1 MNVYK
6 INDIISCDFL
16 KIPKA
21 MFANKTYRSL
31 SSDAKLAYALLYDRL
46 SLSKLNGWINENDE
60 VYLIYTREEI
70 AEDLGITYKKA
81 ISSFKELLA
90 TELIAEKRCGRGI
103 PNKIYIVKPEITETE
118 AKQYTKRENLRTADS
133 VCLAENMA
141 ASEICENSTS
151 GTEEEKQDMPNADI
165 KNFPNGISR
174 TAETEDLDVPKQH
187 PNNTY
192 INKTYNNHT
201 ENSQSVSH
209 SKPFRFYT
217 GSAEEISFDRQT
229 DNQYSF
235 DEILENCELNLFD
248 DEERKI
254 LYDALERMFYSDGL
268 KIGNAKLPQDKV
280 RSRMYEIDG
289 SVLQSAM
296 HNLHKNEREISNIT
310 AYVMSTIFNC
320 ITEEYSLLHVDPYLN
335 SLRAYRRE

>member
-1 MNVYK
+1 
-6 INDIISCDFL
+6 
-16 KIPKA
+16 

-31 SSDAKLAYALLYDRL
+31 SSDAKLTYALLYDRL

-81 ISSFKELLA
+81 ISAFKELLEA
-90 TELIAEKRCGRGI
+90 ALITEQRCGRGM
-103 PNKIYIVKPEITETE
+103 PNKIYIVKAEVTETQ
-118 AKQYTKRENLRTADS
+118 AKEYTKRENLRTADS
-133 VCLAENMA
+133 VCLANDMA
-141 ASEICENSTS
+141 ASEICPNSTF
-151 GTEEEKQDMPNADI
+151 EPEKVKQDMPNTDI
-165 KNFPNGISR
+165 KNSQNGTSR
-174 TAETEDLDVPKQH
+174 TAESEDVDMPIRHLNH
-187 PNNTY
+187 TY
-192 INKTYNNHT
+192 INKTYKNHT
-201 ENSQSVSH
+201 ENSQSVSLRN
-209 SKPFRFYT
+209 SFRVYT
-217 GSAEEISFDRQT
+217 ESAEDISFDRQT
-229 DNQYSF
+229 DSLYSF
-235 DEILENCELNLFD
+235 DEILENCELHLFS

-280 RSRMYEIDG
+280 RSRMYELNN

-296 HNLHKNEREISNIT
+296 HHLHKNEKKISNIT

-335 SLRAYRRE
+335 SLRAHKRE